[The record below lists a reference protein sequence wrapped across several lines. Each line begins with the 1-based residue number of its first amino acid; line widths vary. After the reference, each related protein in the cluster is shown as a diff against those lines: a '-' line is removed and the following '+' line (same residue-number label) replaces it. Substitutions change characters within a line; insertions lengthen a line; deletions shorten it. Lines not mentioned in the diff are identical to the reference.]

1 MGTDIPLWIGG
12 LQKWVTGVNKH
23 TTCEEIIKAVLSSNE
38 NHHHHSKSGGKSHH
52 RDPKYYVI
60 VERWHKV
67 ERPLDPR
74 SRLLKV
80 WNTWGLEQ
88 CNVRFLLKRAHH
100 AQTSSS
106 TPRDIKSHRR
116 KVSTRSVKT
125 WHPRKLRS
133 ESEDDGSVGCC
144 LEDDDQFPATE
155 EQLKNLI
162 ASQNDAITSQLK
174 RLREKDE
181 EIEVIENEIHTQRM
195 HQIGVNYVLDTYL
208 AETSEGDTSSSG
220 GKNNSNSVHAN
231 EKVKNDTKPQHS
243 KSDKQSAESS
253 ETVCDILDHC
263 IELYEKVLQICDQ
276 VHQEELTIKELTNKI
291 QNSIKLKDSA
301 KLECRILLD
310 DDPEIAYA
318 GPERLDEILK
328 RTKRDIERLLRI
340 NQTQQLTIQQND
352 QTLVECTKII
362 EDKHYYLQ
370 QLRTDLERLDKD
382 NVRLQEEF
390 SSVQVVSVD
399 RNVSCDIPENGDS
412 NSDTGLSS
420 LHSSSDDGANV
431 LDTLV

>member
-12 LQKWVTGVNKH
+12 LQKWVTGVTKQ
-23 TTCEEIIKAVLSSNE
+23 TTCEDIIKAVLSTNE
-38 NHHHHSKSGGKSHH
+38 NHHHHHHHHYKSGGKSH
-52 RDPKYYVI
+52 RDHKHYVI

-88 CNVRFLLKRAHH
+88 CNVRFLLKKAHY

-116 KVSTRSVKT
+116 KVSTRSAKT

-133 ESEDDGSVGCC
+133 ESEDDGSGGCC
-144 LEDDDQFPATE
+144 LDDDDQFPATE
-155 EQLKNLI
+155 EQLRNLI
-162 ASQNDAITSQLK
+162 SSQNEAITAQLK

-181 EIEVIENEIHTQRM
+181 EIEVIETEIHTQRM

-208 AETSEGDTSSSG
+208 AESSEGDTSSSSAC
-220 GKNNSNSVHAN
+220 NNGSNTG
-231 EKVKNDTKPQHS
+231 D
-243 KSDKQSAESS
+243 
-253 ETVCDILDHC
+253 ETGNTTNTTCDILDHC

-276 VHQEELTIKELTNKI
+276 VHQEELTIKELTHKI
-291 QNSIKLKDSA
+291 QQSIQMKDSNT
-301 KLECRILLD
+301 ECRVID
-310 DDPEIAYA
+310 DNPEIAYA
-318 GPERLDEILK
+318 GPERLEEILN
-328 RTKRDIERLLRI
+328 RTKYDIERLLRI
-340 NQTQQLTIQQND
+340 NQTQQLTIQQNE
-352 QTLVECTKII
+352 QTLLDCTKII
-362 EDKHYYLQ
+362 QDKHYYLQ
-370 QLRTDLERLDKD
+370 HLKLDLDRLDKD
-382 NVRLQEEF
+382 NMRLQEEF
-390 SSVQVVSVD
+390 SAIQVISMD
-399 RNVSCDIPENGDS
+399 RNVSCDVPENGDS

>member
-12 LQKWVTGVNKH
+12 LQKWVTGVTKQ
-23 TTCEEIIKAVLSSNE
+23 TTCEDIIKAVLSSNDS
-38 NHHHHSKSGGKSHH
+38 HHHKSHH
-52 RDPKYYVI
+52 QRDHRRYAI

-67 ERPLDPR
+67 ERPLDSR

-100 AQTSSS
+100 AQTSNS

-116 KVSTRSVKT
+116 KVSTKSAKT

-162 ASQNDAITSQLK
+162 ASQNDAIAAQLR
-174 RLREKDE
+174 RLRDKDE

-195 HQIGVNYVLDTYL
+195 HQIGANYVLDTYL
-208 AETSEGDTSSSG
+208 AETNEADTNCSNADNNNSEGDTSVNTST
-220 GKNNSNSVHAN
+220 NNN
-231 EKVKNDTKPQHS
+231 T
-243 KSDKQSAESS
+243 
-253 ETVCDILDHC
+253 TCDILDHC

-276 VHQEELTIKELTNKI
+276 VHQEELTIKDLTSKI
-291 QNSIKLKDSA
+291 QQTIRVKDNTA
-301 KLECRILLD
+301 ECRLLD

-318 GPERLDEILK
+318 GPERLEEILS
-328 RTKRDIERLLRI
+328 RTKHDIERLLRI
-340 NQTQQLTIQQND
+340 NHTQQMTIQQNE
-352 QTLVECTKII
+352 QTLLDCTKII

-370 QLRTDLERLDKD
+370 HLKSDLERLDRD
-382 NVRLQEEF
+382 NLRLQEEF
-390 SSVQVVSVD
+390 AAIQVIPVD
-399 RNVSCDIPENGDS
+399 RNSSCDVPENGDS

>member
-12 LQKWVTGVNKH
+12 LQKWVTGVTKQ
-23 TTCEEIIKAVLSSNE
+23 TTCEDIIKAVLSSNDT
-38 NHHHHSKSGGKSHH
+38 HHHHHHHHKSHQ
-52 RDPKYYVI
+52 RDHKRYVI

-67 ERPLDPR
+67 ERPLDSR

-88 CNVRFLLKRAHH
+88 CNVRFLLKKAHH

-116 KVSTRSVKT
+116 KAASKAAKT

-133 ESEDDGSVGCC
+133 ESEDDGSGGCC
-144 LEDDDQFPATE
+144 LDDDELFPATE

-162 ASQNDAITSQLK
+162 ASQNEAIAAQLR

-181 EIEVIENEIHTQRM
+181 EIEMIENEIHTQRM
-195 HQIGVNYVLDTYL
+195 HQIGANYVLDTYL
-208 AETSEGDTSSSG
+208 AETNEADTNCTNVDNNNTGDTPS
-220 GKNNSNSVHAN
+220 NNNNNAANS
-231 EKVKNDTKPQHS
+231 KT
-243 KSDKQSAESS
+243 
-253 ETVCDILDHC
+253 CDILDHC
-263 IELYEKVLQICDQ
+263 IELYEKVLHICDQ
-276 VHQEELTIKELTNKI
+276 VHQEEATIKELTSKI
-291 QNSIKLKDSA
+291 QQTIRLKDNSS
-301 KLECRILLD
+301 ECRILN

-318 GPERLDEILK
+318 GPERLEEILQ
-328 RTKRDIERLLRI
+328 RTKHDIERLLRI
-340 NQTQQLTIQQND
+340 NHTQQLTIQQNE
-352 QTLVECTKII
+352 QTLLDCTKII
-362 EDKHYYLQ
+362 EEKHYYLQ
-370 QLRTDLERLDKD
+370 HLKSDLERLDRD
-382 NVRLQEEF
+382 NIRLQEEF
-390 SSVQVVSVD
+390 SAIQVIPVD
-399 RNVSCDIPENGDS
+399 RNSSCDVPENGDS

>member
-12 LQKWVTGVNKH
+12 LQKWVTGVTKQ
-23 TTCEEIIKAVLSSNE
+23 TTCEDIIKAVLSTNDS
-38 NHHHHSKSGGKSHH
+38 HHHHHHHKSHH
-52 RDPKYYVI
+52 RDHRRYVI

-67 ERPLDPR
+67 ERPLDSR

-106 TPRDIKSHRR
+106 TPRDVKSHRR
-116 KVSTRSVKT
+116 KVSSKSTKT

-144 LEDDDQFPATE
+144 LDDDDQFPATE
-155 EQLKNLI
+155 EQLRNLI
-162 ASQNDAITSQLK
+162 ASQNDAITAQLR

-195 HQIGVNYVLDTYL
+195 HQIGANYVLDTYL
-208 AETSEGDTSSSG
+208 AETNEADTNCSTNTGSGSGDNCNVDN
-220 GKNNSNSVHAN
+220 NNSNTS
-231 EKVKNDTKPQHS
+231 
-243 KSDKQSAESS
+243 
-253 ETVCDILDHC
+253 CDILDHC

-276 VHQEELTIKELTNKI
+276 VHREESTIKELTSKI
-291 QNSIKLKDSA
+291 QQAVRLKDTTNNNATST
-301 KLECRILLD
+301 ECRILE

-318 GPERLDEILK
+318 GPERLEEILS
-328 RTKRDIERLLRI
+328 RTRHDIERLLRI
-340 NQTQQLTIQQND
+340 NHTQQLTIQQNE
-352 QTLVECTKII
+352 QTLLDCTKII

-370 QLRTDLERLDKD
+370 HLKTDLERLDRD

-390 SSVQVVSVD
+390 AAIQVIPVD
-399 RNVSCDIPENGDS
+399 RNSSCDVPENGDS